1 MQVSTRAV
9 KLTALRFGPPESVVA
24 VDAAAVGVHPRRV
37 IEKLQLHFAALANM
51 DIEERAG

>member
-1 MQVSTRAV
+1 MQVSTCAF